1 MPDIREKKVSEIMH
15 KGVETIS
22 GSATITEALRKMAK
36 AGASSLIVSP
46 RNAGDAYGII
56 TKWDIV
62 TKVIAPGPKRR
73 NFSQVKVYEL
83 MSKPLVV
90 VSPGMKVKYAARLIA
105 KTRCSRLPV
114 FDGKE
119 LLGILSFTD
128 IFNEAMKQV
137 KATA

>member
-1 MPDIREKKVSEIMH
+1 MAHIGEKKVSEIMH
-15 KGVETIS
+15 KGVETVPS
-22 GSATITEALRKMAK
+22 SATITEALRRMAK
-36 AGASSLIVSP
+36 AGVSSLVVSP
-46 RNAGDAYGII
+46 RSAGDAYGII

-62 TKVIAPGPKRR
+62 TKIIAPGPKRR

-90 VSPGMKVKYAARLIA
+90 VSPGLKVKYAARLIA

-119 LLGILSFTD
+119 LVGILSFSD

-137 KATA
+137 R

>member
-1 MPDIREKKVSEIMH
+1 MAHIGEKKVSEIMH
-15 KGVETIS
+15 KGVETIPS
-22 GSATITEALRKMAK
+22 SATITEALRRMAK
-36 AGASSLIVSP
+36 AGVSSLVVSP

-62 TKVIAPGPKRR
+62 TKIIAPGPKRR

-90 VSPGMKVKYAARLIA
+90 VSPGLKVKYAARLIA

-119 LLGILSFTD
+119 LVGVLSFSD

-137 KATA
+137 R